1 MFISI
6 AIYPAIR
13 SYDEQ
18 AFDNMSEESEK
29 KNFIVKKL
37 LRPVPSRR
45 MVEQAKK
52 TWWPQTPERLPRKR
66 LKTPD
71 SEVAEDRLMKDITK

>member
-1 MFISI
+1 MSI

-18 AFDNMSEESEK
+18 AFDNMSEESEN
-29 KNFIVKKL
+29 NFIVKKS
-37 LRPVPSRR
+37 LRPVPSQG

-52 TWWPQTPERLPRKR
+52 HGGFRPQ
-66 LKTPD
+66 
-71 SEVAEDRLMKDITK
+71 